1 MMSVTKAIKSF
12 LAKFP
17 KLTVVRCVD
26 YDNEHYVIEAVKD
39 VNAVDYNDPFYA
51 VDKRNGEVTLF
62 VPGLDLDAF
71 FEAVENRT
79 LYLTYEDQG
88 GVE

>member
-1 MMSVTKAIKSF
+1 MKFEQAIKTFS
-12 LAKFP
+12 AKFP

-39 VNAVDYNDPFYA
+39 VNGVDYNDPFYA
-51 VDKRNGEVTLF
+51 VDKRNGTVTSF
-62 VPGLDLDAF
+62 IPGLDLDTF

-79 LYLTYEDQG
+79 VYLTYDE
-88 GVE
+88 